1 LQGQFPGLSRA
12 GKEAKMSSKDV
23 FKKIENYDELL
34 KDTAVLEK
42 YGFYYQAR
50 KGEVERIIG
59 ELHPKRLN
67 LIVSEIRQE
76 TPSTKSFRLISADG
90 YLPPFQAGQ
99 YINLFVDTCGIR
111 TSRPYSIASA
121 PTQSGYYE
129 IAVRR
134 VDEGFVSNYLLDE
147 LKVGDMLQSTSPS
160 GNFHYNPLYQGS
172 NLIFIAGGSGI
183 TPFMSMIRELSDRN
197 LSRRIHM
204 FYGSRVEEDVIYI
217 DELKGIAKAHKNFS
231 FDIVVS
237 EPAAGFTGK
246 KGFISADL
254 IKERASSED
263 WMFFVCGPEAMYNFC
278 LPEIDKLSVPSRKIR
293 IEIMG
298 APRDIT
304 LQPGW
309 PEGVKA
315 MDAFKIFI
323 KGKKAINAKASEP
336 LMVSLERAGIT
347 IPALCRSGECSLCR
361 TKLISG
367 KVFQPNGVK
376 LRKSDRRFGYIHP
389 CLAYPLADVEIML

>member
-1 LQGQFPGLSRA
+1 MG
-12 GKEAKMSSKDV
+12 SKDV
-23 FKKIENYDELL
+23 FKKIENYDEML

-42 YGFYYQAR
+42 YGFDYQSR
-50 KGEVERIIG
+50 KGEVEKIIN

-67 LIVSEIRQE
+67 LVVSEIRKE

-99 YINLFVDTCGIR
+99 YINLFVDVGGIR

-134 VDEGFVSNYLLDE
+134 VDDGFVSNCLLDE
-147 LKVGDMLQSTSPS
+147 LNVGALLQSSSPA
-160 GNFHYNPLYQGS
+160 GNFHYNPLYQGG
-172 NLIFIAGGSGI
+172 NLVFIAGGSGI
-183 TPFMSMIRELSDRN
+183 TPFMSMIREMADRN
-197 LSRRIHM
+197 TARRVHM
-204 FYGSRVEEDVIYI
+204 FYGAKVEEDVIYL
-217 DELKGIAKAHKNFS
+217 DELKRIAAAHKNFS
-231 FDIVVS
+231 YDVIVS
-237 EPAAGFTGK
+237 EPTAGFTGK
-246 KGFISADL
+246 KGFISADI
-254 IKERASSED
+254 IKNTISSED
-263 WMFFVCGPEAMYNFC
+263 WTFFVCGPEAMYNFC
-278 LPEIDKLSVPSRKIR
+278 LPELERLSVPPRKIR
-293 IEIMG
+293 VEIMG

-309 PEGVKA
+309 PGNVKA
-315 MDAFKIFI
+315 KDIFKISI
-323 KGKKAINAKASEP
+323 KGKKSIEARVTEP
-336 LMVSLERAGIT
+336 LMVSLERAGVI

-376 LRKSDRRFGYIHP
+376 LRKSDRQFGYIHP
-389 CLAYPLADVEIML
+389 CMAYPLTDVEIML

>member
-1 LQGQFPGLSRA
+1 MG
-12 GKEAKMSSKDV
+12 SKDIV
-23 FKKIENYDELL
+23 KKIENYDELI

-42 YGFYYQAR
+42 YGFDYQAR
-50 KGEVERIIG
+50 KGEVERIID

-76 TPSTKSFRLISADG
+76 TPSTKSFRMISADG

-99 YINLFVDTCGIR
+99 YINLFVDVGGIR

-129 IAVRR
+129 IAVRC
-134 VDEGFVSNYLLDE
+134 VDDGFVSNYLLDE
-147 LKVGDMLQSTSPS
+147 LKVGAMLQSTSPA
-160 GNFHYNPLYQGS
+160 GNFHYNPLYHGG
-172 NLIFIAGGSGI
+172 NLLFIAGGSGI

-197 LSRRIHM
+197 QARRIHM
-204 FYGSRVEEDVIYI
+204 FYGTRVEEDVIYL
-217 DELKGIAKAHKNFS
+217 DELQRIAAAHKNFS
-231 FDIVVS
+231 FDIIFS
-237 EPAAGFTGK
+237 EPSAGFTGE

-254 IKERASSED
+254 IKGRISLKDS
-263 WMFFVCGPEAMYNFC
+263 MFFVCGPEAMYNFC
-278 LPEIDKLSVPSRKIR
+278 LPELDKLSVPLRKIR
-293 IEIMG
+293 VEIMG

-304 LQPGW
+304 LQPSW
-309 PEGVKA
+309 PEDVKA
-315 MDAFKIFI
+315 IDVFKVFI
-323 KGKKAINAKASEP
+323 KGRKPINAKASEP
-336 LMVSLERAGIT
+336 LMVSLERAGIP

-361 TKLISG
+361 TKLLSG

-389 CLAYPLADVEIML
+389 CLAYPLKDVEIML

>member
-1 LQGQFPGLSRA
+1 MGI
-12 GKEAKMSSKDV
+12 KDI
-23 FKKIENYDELL
+23 FKKIENYDEIL
-34 KDTAVLEK
+34 KDSAVLEK
-42 YGFYYQAR
+42 YGFDYQAR
-50 KGEVERIIG
+50 KGEVEKIID
-59 ELHPKRLN
+59 ELHPNRLN

-76 TPSTKSFRLISADG
+76 TPSTKSFRLTSLNG

-99 YINLFVDTCGIR
+99 YINLFADVGGVR

-134 VDEGFVSNYLLDE
+134 IDDGFVSNYFLND
-147 LKVGDMLQSTSPS
+147 LKVGALIHSSSPAGS
-160 GNFHYNPLYQGS
+160 FHYNPLYHGD
-172 NLIFIAGGSGI
+172 NLLFIAGGSGI
-183 TPFMSMIRELSDRN
+183 TPFMSMIRELADRN
-197 LSRRIHM
+197 EARRIHM
-204 FYGSRVEEDVIYI
+204 FYGSRVEEDVIYLE
-217 DELKGIAKAHKNFS
+217 ELKRIAAAHKNFS
-231 FDIVVS
+231 FDIIVS

-246 KGFISADL
+246 KGFISADI
-254 IKERASSED
+254 IKDTISTGD

-278 LPEIDKLSVPSRKIR
+278 LPELDRLSVPSRKLR
-293 IEIMG
+293 VEIMG
-298 APRDIT
+298 APKDIT

-315 MDAFKIFI
+315 RDVFRVLIRGRKP
-323 KGKKAINAKASEP
+323 INAKASEP
-336 LMVSLERAGIT
+336 LMVSLERARIT

-376 LRKSDRRFGYIHP
+376 LRKSDRQFGYIHP
-389 CLAYPLADVEIML
+389 CMAYPLKDIEIML